1 MEFKDNL
8 KKYRDAANLTQP
20 ELAELCGWSEPSR
33 ISHYERGIRSPS
45 IPEAIKLAAA
55 LNISVG
61 TLIAGENFMLAQ
73 TIATYGVGDSIKHIP
88 LISFVKAG
96 NFEEIIDNYDGET
109 HLTTAKVKTRTFAT
123 RVEGDSMLPEFPPG
137 RIIVVEPDREAIN
150 GDYVVARNGN
160 NEATLKQLIKDGS
173 VWYLKP
179 LNDRYPI
186 KQIDNPEIDIIG
198 VVIQSSINYK

>member
-8 KKYRDAANLTQP
+8 KKYRMAADLTQP
-20 ELAELCGWSEPSR
+20 ELAELCGWNEPSR

-45 IPEAIKLAAA
+45 IPEVLKLAAA
-55 LNISVG
+55 LRVDVG
-61 TLIAGENFMLAQ
+61 TLIAGDSFKLAQ
-73 TIATYGVGDSIKHIP
+73 TIADYGVKDAINKVP

-96 NFEEIIDNYDGET
+96 NFAEIIEQYDGEM
-109 HLTTAKVKTRTFAT
+109 HITTAKIKSRTFAT

-137 RIIVVEPDREAIN
+137 RIIVVEPDRAAIS

-173 VWYLKP
+173 DWYLKP

-186 KQIDNPEIDIIG
+186 KRIDNPDFDIIG